1 MRALIIALLLS
12 ASIAAE
18 AEQMQTFGAYDV
30 HYVVLPTTFLKADI
44 AARYDLT
51 RSKNRALV
59 NVSVLDAEDQPV
71 AAQISGRSENL
82 LGQGQVLEFNEVRE
96 GPAIYYLALLRHG
109 DEEFQ
114 RVQLEIMLPNGERAE
129 IRFQQKMYQDE

>member
-1 MRALIIALLLS
+1 
-12 ASIAAE
+12 
-18 AEQMQTFGAYDV
+18 MQTFGEYDV

-44 AARYDLT
+44 AARYGLT

-59 NVSVLDAEDQPV
+59 NVSVLDAQDQPV
-71 AAQISGRSENL
+71 AAEISGRSENL
-82 LGQGQVLEFNEVRE
+82 LGQGQVLAFNEVRE

-114 RVQLEIMLPNGERAE
+114 RVQLEIELPNGEAAE